1 MRGRRRRRGLSFLR
15 WVRAPAPQLQGTD
28 TQEGLV
34 RRTRRKAVCF
44 AGEVPEGYVFGPTG
58 SFGSTT
64 GCDAE
69 GTLGSRNV
77 VTVYGS
83 Q

>member
-1 MRGRRRRRGLSFLR
+1 VRRRKG
-15 WVRAPAPQLQGTD
+15 
-28 TQEGLV
+28 
-34 RRTRRKAVCF
+34 KAVCV
-44 AGEVPEGYVFGPTG
+44 AGEVPEGYVFPPG
-58 SFGSTT
+58 FGSTT

-83 Q
+83 ISPQDPFRKVVTP

>member
-1 MRGRRRRRGLSFLR
+1 MRRRKG
-15 WVRAPAPQLQGTD
+15 
-28 TQEGLV
+28 
-34 RRTRRKAVCF
+34 KAVCV
-44 AGEVPEGYVFGPTG
+44 AGEVPEGYVFPPGFGSIPLSDFGPTA
-58 SFGSTT
+58 
-64 GCDAE
+64 CDAE